1 MEESEQEYKNRWKK
15 MLERVRELLHSERV
29 VNISRYHVECDDG
42 SCVYDYCDIFA
53 FRTYRDALE
62 YIKICIVELD
72 VVDYSIYYD
81 SGIDAWI
88 LEVVYHSHKH

>member
-1 MEESEQEYKNRWKK
+1 MENPEEDFKSRWKK
-15 MLERVRELLHSERV
+15 MLEGVRELLLSTGIASV
-29 VNISRYHVECDDG
+29 STYNVECDDG

-62 YIKICIVELD
+62 YLKICMVELD
-72 VVDYSIYYD
+72 VVDYNIYYD